1 MAKSAKK
8 STALDLAL
16 EVLKSKSTVT
26 PAEINAYVGKGN
38 YASKYV
44 LYLKLAGHDIVTNKT
59 GRTVVSYGYVG
70 LNPNVDTTIKAADRR
85 VSKLL
90 TGKSTKTVAAP
101 TVVKSEPK
109 APKAVKPAKVVKAA
123 KPSAK
128 PVMTKDEIA
137 KATAAIVALREK
149 SAKIAT
155 EKVLTAPVAASS
167 FNVDP
172 DWDAGVEDVRALLG

>member
-16 EVLKSKSTVT
+16 DILKSKSTVT

-70 LNPNVDTTIKAADRR
+70 LNLNVDTSVKASDRR
-85 VSKLL
+85 ASKLL
-90 TGKSTKTVAAP
+90 TGKATKTVAAP

-109 APKAVKPAKVVKAA
+109 APKAVKHVKVVKEKA
-123 KPSAK
+123 SAK
-128 PVMTKDEIA
+128 QVMTKDEIA

-172 DWDAGVEDVRALLG
+172 DWDAGVEDVRSLLG